1 MKLPVTMYRDED
13 DWFVAECPVIP
24 GCMSQGRT
32 AFQTM
37 DNIREAIGLCLEA
50 RQEQGL
56 SLIVES
62 REVELPV
69 RRASLLVDEFIDL
82 L

>member
-13 DWFVAECPVIP
+13 GWFVVECPVIP

-32 AFQTM
+32 ETQALE
-37 DNIREAIGLCLEA
+37 NIREAIQVCLEV

-56 SLIVES
+56 PLLIES
-62 REVELPV
+62 SRG
-69 RRASLLVDEFIDL
+69 
-82 L
+82 